1 MNENNYSGFDGF
13 KIFNDD
19 VHFNNK
25 LVSRFCGILPN
36 EEIELRKLE
45 YKWSIL

>member
-19 VHFNNK
+19 VLFNNK

-36 EEIELRKLE
+36 DGMDLNKLE
-45 YKWSIL
+45 YK